1 MLVRIG
7 AIFGQAFLL
16 KTLSRLKSTL
26 EYKPDLKHYNDSFVI
41 IFLHF
46 GCLQFVPRS
55 LLSPLCPAWLS
66 PFLLG
71 SLDPL
76 VIMDEARPFP
86 SVARMLFSKGVG
98 PYRDNFDRDAC
109 QRRPREH
116 LRAS

>member
-26 EYKPDLKHYNDSFVI
+26 EYKPDLQHYNDSFVI

-46 GCLQFVPRS
+46 GCLQFAPRS

-66 PFLLG
+66 FLLSSSG
-71 SLDPL
+71 PL
-76 VIMDEARPFP
+76 PIMDEARPFP

-98 PYRDNFDRDAC
+98 SYRDNFDRDAC
-109 QRRPREH
+109 
-116 LRAS
+116 